1 MEMTDEEKAEA
12 MALAAKRAAATR
24 GAYLTRAP
32 SEAELATAARV
43 DRQYSADNAEQRYK
57 DRHLDITSSSPLG
70 APIAR
75 LINNLGGRK
84 KLISGYKE
92 AIFGEQQALRQSALA
107 LKNREESRDAD
118 VANLGNERSLE
129 RTLAAQIHAESV
141 LKEGRGY
148 DAGVLKEGRDYAA
161 GVLGEGRDY
170 TAGLLADSQAREA
183 EVLGEGRDYAA
194 GLLADSQAREDKGLS
209 EGRDYAAGL
218 LADSNNREDEVLGE
232 SRDYAAGVLGEG
244 RDYTAGVLGE
254 GRDYTAGLLAD
265 SNQRADRAAK
275 VPTMVYDGTGKSK
288 MVRFSQD
295 GTITDSAGNP
305 TTLDPTVWS
314 TKAPSVKR
322 RPSVVKIREGR
333 QARQLLDM
341 LTEQRDNIRAFNSGV
356 DSRIGTE
363 DDKPLNRARDVPIR
377 MMNKIPGFSAGAGA
391 LIEERFNNT
400 PDDKKR
406 RQLKSNAALI
416 TAELKHE
423 LYGASFTGNE
433 GELSKEWA
441 FDAPGISDATVL
453 DRLENTIRKTQMKID
468 QDFGGLDYPEFDFF
482 APPPDEVEDEAILQL
497 IIDRNL

>member
-84 KLISGYKE
+84 NLISGYEE

-129 RTLAAQIHAESV
+129 RTLAAQIHAERV

-148 DAGVLKEGRDYAA
+148 DAGVLKEGRDYTAGVLGEGRDYAA
-161 GVLGEGRDY
+161 GVLGEGRDH

-194 GLLADSQAREDKGLS
+194 GVLG

-218 LADSNNREDEVLGE
+218 LAD
-232 SRDYAAGVLGEG
+232 RD
-244 RDYTAGVLGE
+244 
-254 GRDYTAGLLAD
+254 
-265 SNQRADRAAK
+265 NRADRAAK
-275 VPTMVYDGTGKSK
+275 VPTMVYDGNGKSQ

-305 TTLDPTVWS
+305 ITLDPTVWS

-341 LTEQRDNIRAFNSGV
+341 LTEQRDNILAFNSGV
-356 DSRIGTE
+356 DSKIGTE
-363 DDKPLNRARDVPIR
+363 DDKPLNRARDVPIG

-400 PDDKKR
+400 PADQKR

-453 DRLENTIRKTQMKID
+453 DRLGNTIRKTQMKID

-482 APPPDEVEDEAILQL
+482 APPPDEAEDEAILQR
-497 IIDRNL
+497 IINRNL

>member
-84 KLISGYKE
+84 NLISGYEE

-129 RTLAAQIHAESV
+129 RTLAAQIHAERV

-148 DAGVLKEGRDYAA
+148 DAGVLKEGRDYTA

-170 TAGLLADSQAREA
+170 AAG
-183 EVLGEGRDYAA
+183 VLGEGRDYAA
-194 GLLADSQAREDKGLS
+194 GLLAD
-209 EGRDYAAGL
+209 RD
-218 LADSNNREDEVLGE
+218 N
-232 SRDYAAGVLGEG
+232 
-244 RDYTAGVLGE
+244 
-254 GRDYTAGLLAD
+254 
-265 SNQRADRAAK
+265 RADRAAK
-275 VPTMVYDGTGKSK
+275 VPTMVYDGNGKSQ

-305 TTLDPTVWS
+305 ITLDPTVWS

-363 DDKPLNRARDVPIR
+363 DDKPLNRARDVPIG

-400 PDDKKR
+400 PADQKR

-482 APPPDEVEDEAILQL
+482 APPPDEAEDEAILQR
-497 IIDRNL
+497 IINRNL

>member
-12 MALAAKRAAATR
+12 RALAEKRAAATR

-84 KLISGYKE
+84 KLISGYEE

-129 RTLAAQIHAESV
+129 RTLAAQLNAERV

-148 DAGVLKEGRDYAA
+148 DAGVRD
-161 GVLGEGRDY
+161 EGRDY
-170 TAGLLADSQAREA
+170 T
-183 EVLGEGRDYAA
+183 
-194 GLLADSQAREDKGLS
+194 
-209 EGRDYAAGL
+209 AGL
-218 LADSNNREDEVLGE
+218 LADSNNREDEVRDEGRGYTAGVRDE
-232 SRDYAAGVLGEG
+232 GRDYAAG
-244 RDYTAGVLGE
+244 
-254 GRDYTAGLLAD
+254 LLAD
-265 SNQRADRAAK
+265 RDNRADRAAK

-333 QARQLLDM
+333 QARQLLTM
-341 LTEQRDNIRAFNSGV
+341 LTEQRDNILAFNSGV
-356 DSRIGTE
+356 DSKKGTE
-363 DDKPLNRARDVPIR
+363 DDKPLNRARDVPIG

-400 PDDKKR
+400 PADQER

-497 IIDRNL
+497 IINRNL

>member
-84 KLISGYKE
+84 NLISGYEE

-129 RTLAAQIHAESV
+129 RTLAAQIHAERV

-170 TAGLLADSQAREA
+170 
-183 EVLGEGRDYAA
+183 AA
-194 GLLADSQAREDKGLS
+194 GLLAD
-209 EGRDYAAGL
+209 RD
-218 LADSNNREDEVLGE
+218 N
-232 SRDYAAGVLGEG
+232 
-244 RDYTAGVLGE
+244 
-254 GRDYTAGLLAD
+254 
-265 SNQRADRAAK
+265 RADRAAK
-275 VPTMVYDGTGKSK
+275 VPTMVYDGNGKSQ

-363 DDKPLNRARDVPIR
+363 DDKPLNRARDVPIG

-400 PDDKKR
+400 PADQKR

-482 APPPDEVEDEAILQL
+482 APPPDEAEDEAILQR
-497 IIDRNL
+497 IINRNL

>member
-84 KLISGYKE
+84 KLISGYEE

-129 RTLAAQIHAESV
+129 RTLAAQIHAERV

-148 DAGVLKEGRDYAA
+148 TAGVRDEGRDYAA
-161 GVLGEGRDY
+161 GVRDEGRGYTADVRDEGRDY
-170 TAGLLADSQAREA
+170 TAGLLT
-183 EVLGEGRDYAA
+183 
-194 GLLADSQAREDKGLS
+194 DSQAREDKVRD
-209 EGRDYAAGL
+209 EGRGYTAGL
-218 LADSNNREDEVLGE
+218 LADSNNREDEV
-232 SRDYAAGVLGEG
+232 RDEG
-244 RDYTAGVLGE
+244 RGYTAGVRDE
-254 GRDYTAGLLAD
+254 DRDYTAGLLAD

-275 VPTMVYDGTGKSK
+275 VPTMVYDGNGKSQ

-305 TTLDPTVWS
+305 ITLDPTVWS

-322 RPSVVKIREGR
+322 RPSAVKIREGR

-341 LTEQRDNIRAFNSGV
+341 LTEQRDNILAFNSGV
-356 DSRIGTE
+356 DSKIGTE

-400 PDDKKR
+400 PADQKR

-453 DRLENTIRKTQMKID
+453 DRLGNTIRKTQMKID

-482 APPPDEVEDEAILQL
+482 APPPDEAEDEAILQR
-497 IIDRNL
+497 IINRNL